1 MELISQSAW
10 AKKHGFSRQYANQ
23 LIREGIVKS
32 YGNGKINP
40 TQADSALA
48 AVKNPSYPERR
59 VESGNA
65 LNGHAIN
72 SHLEDAGLPTMLL
85 KTRIKNEME
94 RGKILEARAKS
105 ETRELV
111 SAEQVRV
118 AAFNKAR
125 IVRDVLLNI
134 PDRVASIVASI
145 ADEHKV
151 HEILTTEIRIVL
163 EELSRGSDEA
173 N

>member
-40 TQADSALA
+40 VQADSALA

-59 VESGNA
+59 VESSNA
-65 LNGHAIN
+65 FNAIN
-72 SHLEDAGLPTMLL
+72 SHHEDAGLPTMLL

-94 RGKILEARAKS
+94 RGKILEARAKN
-105 ETRELV
+105 ETKELV

-125 IVRDVLLNI
+125 IVRDLLLNI
-134 PDRVASIVASI
+134 PDRVASIVASTN
-145 ADEHKV
+145 DEHKV

-163 EELSRGSDEA
+163 EELSRGSDE
-173 N
+173 